1 MESEHSH
8 ARRPTWIVAAGL
20 CLLPVYLWV
29 LNGLVADLFWGA
41 FVGGILVIGLVTI
54 SRLPQ
59 HRAAWVWI
67 LGGQVCFLF
76 GDLGFNYFAYISK
89 AVRRTRW
96 PTASTW
102 PATRAWRSGWCCCC
116 VQGPMDLGGLVDGL
130 IVAVGTGVFLWVFLM
145 APTASDTTL
154 TVADRLIGCAYPAG
168 DLLLITIGAQVAVRQ
183 LRRGIPFWTLTA
195 SLLFML
201 IADVGYVPIAPQHVL
216 RRRAARRRVVD
227 QLRADRRRRGTP
239 RRVQSG
245 RTASGDGHRA

>member
-1 MESEHSH
+1 M
-8 ARRPTWIVAAGL
+8 
-20 CLLPVYLWV
+20 
-29 LNGLVADLFWGA
+29 
-41 FVGGILVIGLVTI
+41 
-54 SRLPQ
+54 
-59 HRAAWVWI
+59 
-67 LGGQVCFLF
+67 
-76 GDLGFNYFAYISK
+76 K
-89 AVRRTRW
+89 
-96 PTASTW
+96 
-102 PATRAWRSGWCCCC
+102 
-116 VQGPMDLGGLVDGL
+116 DLGGLVDGL

-227 QLRADRRRRGTP
+227 QLRADRRRRGAP
-239 RRVQSG
+239 RRVRVAEPLRRWAIAPDRAATG
-245 RTASGDGHRA
+245 RPRRDARPRCSSRCAPDPVSRWTCRRCSAARW